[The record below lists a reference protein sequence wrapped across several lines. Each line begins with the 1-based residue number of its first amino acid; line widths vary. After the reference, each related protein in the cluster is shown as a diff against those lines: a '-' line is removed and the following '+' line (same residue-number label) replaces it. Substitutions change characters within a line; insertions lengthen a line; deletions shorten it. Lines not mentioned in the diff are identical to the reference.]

1 VYELARGSKRWYL
14 GTVRRD
20 YLRKVMGRAYVVDL
34 LRGLAAGF
42 TGRLGRL

>member
-1 VYELARGSKRWYL
+1 
-14 GTVRRD
+14 
-20 YLRKVMGRAYVVDL
+20 VMGRAYVVDL